1 MVKENNVRAFSTAV
15 VAFLMVTTTAIE
27 QSRAHLLQ
35 FMMVTY
41 PVIAIFM
48 GVLFPL
54 LLAIVYTLSQGK
66 KLIMVAN
73 DEIKA
78 TKPCDVVVLLSQCLN
93 NPPCSSIP

>member
-1 MVKENNVRAFSTAV
+1 
-15 VAFLMVTTTAIE
+15 MVTTTAIE

-66 KLIMVAN
+66 KAHHG
-73 DEIKA
+73 
-78 TKPCDVVVLLSQCLN
+78 SQ
-93 NPPCSSIP
+93 